1 MIVKNNSIC
10 IVASTLPVGFIA
22 SQIDSLKI
30 TKIIVISRSLEGSYQ
45 NLKRRNPSIEIVQA
59 PPGFLVQPFYFL
71 VQLLAAKLSKNN
83 VIIFHEC
90 CMPLLDL
97 LLKLIKPTGYYF
109 PQVSMSGFEEI
120 DFDQFPKS
128 KLTSFLNI
136 FGFVSYFKF
145 YRAPPVGD
153 NEPEYALSIKEY
165 PSNIVVKDIP
175 FSREKMSK
183 YFANSHG
190 NTKKILFVTGKTCVS
205 NIEQINIHRALVEGA
220 HSKGYVCHIKDHPN
234 PIYRLGLSIAG
245 TLTIDPLVPV
255 ELLERDY
262 YLIVGV
268 SSSALLTFRDRSISL
283 LNLLEGMSSADR
295 ILMTN
300 HLNNADPENKIKY
313 INSVDEFTSL
323 L

>member
-1 MIVKNNSIC
+1 MFVKKNSIC
-10 IVASTLPVGFIA
+10 IVASTLPVGFMV
-22 SQIDSLKI
+22 SQAGSLKI
-30 TKIIVISRSLEGSYQ
+30 KKIIVMSQALEGSYQ
-45 NLKRRNPSIEIVQA
+45 GLKKRYPSIEIVRA
-59 PPGFLVQPFYFL
+59 PSGFMVQPFYFFL
-71 VQLLAAKLSKNN
+71 QLLAAKLGKDS

-97 LLKLIKPTGYYF
+97 ILKFIKPAGYYF

-120 DFDQFPKS
+120 NFAQFPKS
-128 KLTSFLNI
+128 KLTSFLKI

-153 NEPEYALSIKEY
+153 NEPEYALSIKGY
-165 PSNIVVKDIP
+165 PDSIVVKDVQ
-175 FSREKMSK
+175 FSREKISRYYSGDQCK
-183 YFANSHG
+183 A
-190 NTKKILFVTGKTCVS
+190 KKILFVTGKTCVP
-205 NIEQINIHRALVEGA
+205 NIEQVNIFQVLVECA
-220 HSKGYVCHIKDHPN
+220 RAKGYACHIKDHPN
-234 PIYRLGLSIAG
+234 PIYRLDLSIAG

-268 SSSALLTFRDRSISL
+268 SSSALLTFRGRSISL

-300 HLNNADPENKIKY
+300 HFDIADPEHKINY
-313 INSVDEFTSL
+313 INSVEEFTDL